1 MDKIFLLGK
10 IYEDTNEDFIE
21 SKLKTRTD
29 YEQMK
34 SMYINETYKN
44 DNSKMTIWNLY
55 VKNVLYYE
63 KSLGK
68 DLYKFNI
75 EELDG
80 LISSIPSNSVH
91 IKAGIYG
98 FCTQYLDWC
107 INKKLITINNMKAL
121 DRNLYTSISQKLAS
135 SRLISYNQF
144 WDMVKVMEVHTGIQ
158 NIIPIVMAY
167 YCIAG
172 NDMEYMR
179 NLKLED
185 LDKENE
191 VAYMTLDGEIKAVI
205 PIDDKFFE
213 YCKKACEEANIGE
226 DIKPEYVSTSTI
238 IKPTINGRSDNVAE
252 NTLYARIYEAF
263 DSANIK
269 RIRLNDLA
277 KSRKIA
283 LLMDI
288 RRRRYLTTLDFQGVC
303 SIFKPNCSR
312 GIYNSLQKY
321 YEQATSDKV
330 LKANSKP
337 DELVDVDLENN
348 YRRILKNLDWEE

>member
-55 VKNVLYYE
+55 IKNVLYYE

-68 DLYKFNI
+68 DLYRFNI

-121 DRNLYTSISQKLAS
+121 DRDLYTSISQKLAS
-135 SRLISYNQF
+135 SRLISYKQF
-144 WDMVKVMEVHTGIQ
+144 WDMVQLMEIHTDIQ
-158 NIIPIVMAY
+158 NIIPIVMSY
-167 YCIAG
+167 YCVNG
-172 NDMEYMR
+172 DDMKWMR

-185 LDKENE
+185 LDMENE
-191 VAYMTLDGEIKAVI
+191 VAYITSEGEIQAVI
-205 PIDDKFFE
+205 PVDDKFID
-213 YCKKACEEANIGE
+213 YCKKACEIA
-226 DIKPEYVSTSTI
+226 DIDPQYVSTSLI
-238 IKPTINGRSDNVAE
+238 IKPTINSRSDIVPE
-252 NTLYARIYEAF
+252 NSLYARIYEAF
-263 DSANIK
+263 DSSSIK
-269 RIRLNDLA
+269 RIRLNDLS

-283 LLMDI
+283 MLLDI
-288 RRRRYLTTLDFQGVC
+288 RKQRKLTTLDFQGVC

-321 YEQATSDKV
+321 YEMATGDVVMKASTTHEDLIDTN
-330 LKANSKP
+330 LKKNYSSIVNS
-337 DELVDVDLENN
+337 LG
-348 YRRILKNLDWEE
+348 WEE

>member
-1 MDKIFLLGK
+1 MDNVFCLGELYDDVDK
-10 IYEDTNEDFIE
+10 EFIDSRLNNVSE
-21 SKLKTRTD
+21 
-29 YEQMK
+29 YEQIK
-34 SMYINETYKN
+34 NMYINETYKN
-44 DNSKMTIWNLY
+44 NNSKMTIWNLY
-55 VKNVLYYE
+55 IKNVLYYE

-68 DLYKFNI
+68 DLYRFNI

-91 IKAGIYG
+91 IKASIYG

-121 DRNLYTSISQKLAS
+121 DRDLYTSISQKLAS
-135 SRLISYNQF
+135 SKLISYKQF
-144 WDMVKVMEVHTGIQ
+144 WDMIQLMEVHTDTQ

-191 VAYMTLDGEIKAVI
+191 VAYMTSDGEIKAVI

-213 YCKKACEEANIGE
+213 YCEKACEEA
-226 DIKPEYVSTSTI
+226 DMCSEYVSTSLI
-238 IKPTINGRSDNVAE
+238 IKPTINSRTDVVPE
-252 NTLYARIYEAF
+252 NSLYARIYKAF
-263 DSANIK
+263 DSSNIK
-269 RIRLNDLA
+269 RMRLNDLA

-283 LLMDI
+283 LLLDI
-288 RRRRYLTTLDFQGVC
+288 RKRRKLTTLDFQGVC
-303 SIFKPNCSR
+303 SIFKPGCSR

-321 YEQATSDKV
+321 YEMATGDV
-330 LKANSKP
+330 VMKANSKEE
-337 DELVDVDLENN
+337 ELIDVNLQKNYEKILE
-348 YRRILKNLDWEE
+348 RLDWEE

>member
-1 MDKIFLLGK
+1 MKNVFLLGD
-10 IYEDTNEDFIE
+10 IYNEISE
-21 SKLKTRTD
+21 ELYNEKLSRASRF
-29 YEQMK
+29 EQQK
-34 SMYINETYKN
+34 QIYFDEIYKN
-44 DNSKMTIWNLY
+44 NNSKVTIYNIY
-55 VKNVLYYE
+55 KKNILNWE
-63 KSLGK
+63 LILNK
-68 DLYKFNI
+68 DLYEFDI
-75 EELDG
+75 AQLDE
-80 LISSIPSNSVH
+80 LISSIPSSSIH
-91 IKAGIYG
+91 IKASVYS
-98 FCTQYLDWC
+98 FCNQYLNYC
-107 INKKLITINNMKAL
+107 ISKRIISMNNIKAL
-121 DRNLYTSISQKLAS
+121 PRDTYTEISQKLAS
-135 SRLISYNQF
+135 SKLISYKQF
-144 WDMVKVMEVHTGIQ
+144 WDMIQLMEVHTDIQ

-191 VAYMTLDGEIKAVI
+191 VAYMMSDGEIKAVI

-213 YCKKACEEANIGE
+213 YCEKACEEANIGS
-226 DIKPEYVSTSTI
+226 EYVSTSTI
-238 IKPTINGRSDNVAE
+238 IKPTINGRNDNVPE

-312 GIYNSLQKY
+312 GIYDSLQKY
-321 YEQATSDKV
+321 YEQATGDVVKR
-330 LKANSKP
+330 ANSKEE
-337 DELVDVDLENN
+337 ELMDIDLEEN
-348 YRRILKNLDWEE
+348 YRKILDNLGWN

>member
-55 VKNVLYYE
+55 IKNVLYYE

-68 DLYKFNI
+68 DLYRFNI

-98 FCTQYLDWC
+98 FCTQYLDWW

-121 DRNLYTSISQKLAS
+121 DRDLYTSISQKLAS
-135 SRLISYNQF
+135 SRLISYKQF
-144 WDMVKVMEVHTGIQ
+144 WDMVQLMEIHTDIQ
-158 NIIPIVMAY
+158 NIIPIVMSY
-167 YCIAG
+167 YCVNG
-172 NDMEYMR
+172 DDMKWMR

-185 LDKENE
+185 LDMENE
-191 VAYMTLDGEIKAVI
+191 VAYITSEGEIQAVI
-205 PIDDKFFE
+205 PVDDKFID
-213 YCKKACEEANIGE
+213 YCKKACEIA
-226 DIKPEYVSTSTI
+226 DIDPQYVSTSLI
-238 IKPTINGRSDNVAE
+238 IKPTINSRSDIVPE
-252 NTLYARIYEAF
+252 NSLYARIYEAF
-263 DSANIK
+263 DSSSIK
-269 RIRLNDLA
+269 RIRLNDLS

-283 LLMDI
+283 MLLDI
-288 RRRRYLTTLDFQGVC
+288 RKQRKLTTLDFQGVC

-321 YEQATSDKV
+321 YEMATGDVVMKASTTHEDLIDTN
-330 LKANSKP
+330 LKKNYSSIVNS
-337 DELVDVDLENN
+337 LG
-348 YRRILKNLDWEE
+348 WEE

>member
-68 DLYKFNI
+68 DLYKFTI

-91 IKAGIYG
+91 IKAGIYS

-107 INKKLITINNMKAL
+107 ISKKLITINNMKAL
-121 DRNLYTSISQKLAS
+121 DRDLYTSISQKLAS
-135 SRLISYNQF
+135 SKLISYKQF
-144 WDMVKVMEVHTGIQ
+144 WDMIQLMEMHTDIQ

-191 VAYMTLDGEIKAVI
+191 VAYMMSDDEIKAVI

-213 YCKKACEEANIGE
+213 YCEKACEEANIGS
-226 DIKPEYVSTSTI
+226 EYVSTSTI
-238 IKPTINGRSDNVAE
+238 IKPTINSRTDIVPE
-252 NTLYARIYEAF
+252 NSLYARIYEAF
-263 DSANIK
+263 DSSGIK

-277 KSRKIA
+277 KSRKIG
-283 LLMDI
+283 LLLDI
-288 RRRRYLTTLDFQGVC
+288 RKRRKLTTLDFQGVC
-303 SIFKPNCSR
+303 SIMRPGCSR
-312 GIYNSLQKY
+312 GIYDSLKRY
-321 YEQATSDKV
+321 YELSTGDV
-330 LKANSKP
+330 VMKANSKEE
-337 DELVDVDLENN
+337 ELVDIDLQKN
-348 YRRILKNLDWEE
+348 YEKVLERLGWEK

>member
-68 DLYKFNI
+68 DLYKFTI

-91 IKAGIYG
+91 IKAGIYS

-107 INKKLITINNMKAL
+107 ISKKLITINNMKAL

-135 SRLISYNQF
+135 SRLISYKRF
-144 WDMVKVMEVHTGIQ
+144 WDMIKVMEIFTDIQ
-158 NIIPIVMAY
+158 NIIPIVMSY
-167 YCIAG
+167 YCVNG
-172 NDMEYMR
+172 DDMKWMR
-179 NLKLED
+179 NLKLSDIDEETEVVYITSEGEIQTVIPV
-185 LDKENE
+185 DKEFIN
-191 VAYMTLDGEIKAVI
+191 
-205 PIDDKFFE
+205 
-213 YCKKACEEANIGE
+213 YCKKACEEADIGS
-226 DIKPEYVSTSTI
+226 EYVSTSLI
-238 IKPTINGRSDNVAE
+238 IKPTVNSRSDVVPE
-252 NTLYARIYEAF
+252 NSLYARIYEAF
-263 DSANIK
+263 DSSGIK

-277 KSRKIA
+277 KSRKIG
-283 LLMDI
+283 LLLDI
-288 RRRRYLTTLDFQGVC
+288 RKRRKLTTLDFQGVC
-303 SIFKPNCSR
+303 SVFKPGCSR

-321 YEQATSDKV
+321 YEMATGDTV
-330 LKANSKP
+330 MKANSKEY
-337 DELVDVDLENN
+337 ELIDVNLEEN
-348 YRRILKNLDWEE
+348 YQAVLKNLDWEE

>member
-68 DLYKFNI
+68 DLYKFTI

-91 IKAGIYG
+91 IKAGIYS

-107 INKKLITINNMKAL
+107 ISKKLITINNMKAL
-121 DRNLYTSISQKLAS
+121 DRDLYTSISQKLAS
-135 SRLISYNQF
+135 SKLISYKQF
-144 WDMVKVMEVHTGIQ
+144 WDMIQLMEVHTDIQ

-191 VAYMTLDGEIKAVI
+191 VAYMMSDGKIKAVI

-213 YCKKACEEANIGE
+213 YCEKACEEADIGS
-226 DIKPEYVSTSTI
+226 EYVSTSLI
-238 IKPTINGRSDNVAE
+238 IKPTINSRSDVVPE
-252 NTLYARIYEAF
+252 NSLYARIYEAF
-263 DSANIK
+263 DSSGIK
-269 RIRLNDLA
+269 RMRLNDLA

-283 LLMDI
+283 MLLDI
-288 RRRRYLTTLDFQGVC
+288 RKQRKLSTLDFQGVC
-303 SIFKPNCSR
+303 SIMKPGCSR

-321 YEQATSDKV
+321 YEMATGDTV
-330 LKANSKP
+330 MKANSKS
-337 DELVDVDLENN
+337 DELVDIDLEKN
-348 YRRILKNLDWEE
+348 YEEILEKLNW

>member
-1 MDKIFLLGK
+1 MDKVFLLGK

-121 DRNLYTSISQKLAS
+121 DRDLYTSISQKLAS
-135 SRLISYNQF
+135 SRLIGYKRF
-144 WDMVKVMEVHTGIQ
+144 WDMIQLMEIHTNIQ
-158 NIIPIVMAY
+158 NIIPVVMSY
-167 YCIAG
+167 YGING
-172 NDMEYMR
+172 DDLKWMR

-185 LDKENE
+185 LDSENE
-191 VAYMTLDGEIKAVI
+191 IAYITSEGEIKAVI
-205 PIDDKFFE
+205 PVDDKFID
-213 YCKKACEEANIGE
+213 YCKKACEEADIGS
-226 DIKPEYVSTSTI
+226 EYVSTSLI
-238 IKPTINGRSDNVAE
+238 IKPTVNSRTDVVPE
-252 NTLYARIYEAF
+252 NSLYARIYEAF
-263 DSANIK
+263 DSSGIK
-269 RIRLNDLA
+269 RIRLNDLS
-277 KSRKIA
+277 KSRKIG
-283 LLMDI
+283 LLLDI
-288 RRRRYLTTLDFQGVC
+288 RKRRKLNTLDFQGIC
-303 SIFKPNCSR
+303 SIFKPGCSR

-321 YEQATSDKV
+321 YEMATGDTV
-330 LKANSKP
+330 MKANSKE
-337 DELVDVDLENN
+337 DALVDIHLQEN
-348 YRRILKNLDWEE
+348 YEKIIKNLDWEE

>member
-1 MDKIFLLGK
+1 MDNVFCLGELYDDVDK
-10 IYEDTNEDFIE
+10 EFIDRRLNNASE
-21 SKLKTRTD
+21 
-29 YEQMK
+29 YEQIK
-34 SMYINETYKN
+34 NMYINETYRN
-44 DNSKMTIWNLY
+44 NNSKMTIWNLY

-63 KSLGK
+63 KSLEK
-68 DLYKFNI
+68 DLYRFNI

-91 IKAGIYG
+91 IKASIYG

-121 DRNLYTSISQKLAS
+121 DRDLYTSISQKLAS
-135 SRLISYNQF
+135 SRLISYKQF
-144 WDMVKVMEVHTGIQ
+144 WDMIQLMEVHTDIQ

-191 VAYMTLDGEIKAVI
+191 VAYMMSDGEIKAVI

-213 YCKKACEEANIGE
+213 YCEKACEEADIGS
-226 DIKPEYVSTSTI
+226 EYVSTSLI
-238 IKPTINGRSDNVAE
+238 IKPTINSRSDVVPE
-252 NTLYARIYEAF
+252 NSLYARIYEAF
-263 DSANIK
+263 DSSGIK

-277 KSRKIA
+277 KSRKIG
-283 LLMDI
+283 LLLDI
-288 RRRRYLTTLDFQGVC
+288 RKRRKLNTLDFQGVC
-303 SIFKPNCSR
+303 SIFKPGCSR
-312 GIYNSLQKY
+312 GIYDSLKRY
-321 YEQATSDKV
+321 YEMATGDEVKG
-330 LKANSKP
+330 ANTKEY
-337 DELVDVDLENN
+337 ELIDVNLEEN
-348 YRRILKNLDWEE
+348 YQTVLKNLDWEE

>member
-1 MDKIFLLGK
+1 MDNVFCLGELYDDVDK
-10 IYEDTNEDFIE
+10 EFIDRRLNNVSE
-21 SKLKTRTD
+21 
-29 YEQMK
+29 YEQIK
-34 SMYINETYKN
+34 NMYINETYKN
-44 DNSKMTIWNLY
+44 NNSKMTIWNLY
-55 VKNVLYYE
+55 IKNVLYYE

-68 DLYKFNI
+68 DLYRFNI

-91 IKAGIYG
+91 IKASIYG

-121 DRNLYTSISQKLAS
+121 DRDLYTSISQKLAS
-135 SRLISYNQF
+135 SKLISYKQF
-144 WDMVKVMEVHTGIQ
+144 WDMIQLMEVHTDIQ

-191 VAYMTLDGEIKAVI
+191 VAYMTSGGEIKAVI

-213 YCKKACEEANIGE
+213 YCEKACEEADIGS
-226 DIKPEYVSTSTI
+226 EYVSTSLI
-238 IKPTINGRSDNVAE
+238 IKPTVNSRTDVVPE
-252 NTLYARIYEAF
+252 NSLYARIYEAF
-263 DSANIK
+263 DSSGIK

-288 RRRRYLTTLDFQGVC
+288 RKRRYLTTLDFQGVY

-312 GIYNSLQKY
+312 GIYDSLKRY
-321 YEQATSDKV
+321 YEMATGDEVKGANTKEYELIDVNLEENYQAV
-330 LKANSKP
+330 LKH
-337 DELVDVDLENN
+337 LG
-348 YRRILKNLDWEE
+348 WEE

>member
-1 MDKIFLLGK
+1 MDNVFCLGELYDDVDK
-10 IYEDTNEDFIE
+10 EFIDSRLNNVSE
-21 SKLKTRTD
+21 
-29 YEQMK
+29 YEQIK
-34 SMYINETYKN
+34 NMYINETYKN
-44 DNSKMTIWNLY
+44 NNSKMTIWNLY
-55 VKNVLYYE
+55 IKNVLYYE

-68 DLYKFNI
+68 DLYRFNI

-91 IKAGIYG
+91 IKASIYG

-121 DRNLYTSISQKLAS
+121 DRDLYTSISQKLAS
-135 SRLISYNQF
+135 SKLISYKQF
-144 WDMVKVMEVHTGIQ
+144 WDMIQLMEVHTDTQ

-191 VAYMTLDGEIKAVI
+191 VAYMTSDGEIKAVI

-213 YCKKACEEANIGE
+213 YCEKACEEA
-226 DIKPEYVSTSTI
+226 DMCSEYVSTSLI
-238 IKPTINGRSDNVAE
+238 IKPTINSRSDVVPE
-252 NTLYARIYEAF
+252 NTLYSRIYEAF
-263 DSANIK
+263 DSSGIK

-277 KSRKIA
+277 KSRKIG
-283 LLMDI
+283 LLLDTRK
-288 RRRRYLTTLDFQGVC
+288 RRKLTTLDFQGVC
-303 SIFKPNCSR
+303 SIFKPGCSR

-321 YEQATSDKV
+321 YEMATGDV
-330 LKANSKP
+330 VMKANSK
-337 DELVDVDLENN
+337 EEKLIDVNLQKNYEKILE
-348 YRRILKNLDWEE
+348 RLDWEE

>member
-1 MDKIFLLGK
+1 MDNIFCLGELYGDVDK
-10 IYEDTNEDFIE
+10 EFIDLRLNNASE
-21 SKLKTRTD
+21 
-29 YEQMK
+29 YEQIK
-34 SMYINETYKN
+34 NIYINETYKN
-44 DNSKMTIWNLY
+44 NNSKMTIWNLY

-68 DLYKFNI
+68 DLYRFNI

-121 DRNLYTSISQKLAS
+121 DRDLYTSISQKLAS
-135 SRLISYNQF
+135 SRLISYKQF
-144 WDMVKVMEVHTGIQ
+144 WDMVKLMEIHTDIQ

-172 NDMEYMR
+172 NDMEWMR

-185 LDKENE
+185 LDSENE
-191 VAYMTLDGEIKAVI
+191 VVYITSEGEIKAVI
-205 PIDDKFFE
+205 PVDDKFID
-213 YCKKACEEANIGE
+213 YCKKACEEADIGS
-226 DIKPEYVSTSTI
+226 EYVSTSLI
-238 IKPTINGRSDNVAE
+238 IKPTINSRSDVVPE
-252 NTLYARIYEAF
+252 NSLYARIYEAF
-263 DSANIK
+263 DSSNIK
-269 RIRLNDLA
+269 RIRLNDLS

-283 LLMDI
+283 LLLDI
-288 RRRRYLTTLDFQGVC
+288 RKSQKRYLTTLDFQGVC
-303 SIFKPNCSR
+303 SIFKPGCSR

-321 YEQATSDKV
+321 YEMATGDEVKGANTKEYELIDVNLEENYQAV
-330 LKANSKP
+330 
-337 DELVDVDLENN
+337 
-348 YRRILKNLDWEE
+348 LKNLDWEE

>member
-1 MDKIFLLGK
+1 MDNIFCLGELYGDVDK
-10 IYEDTNEDFIE
+10 EFIDLRLNNASE
-21 SKLKTRTD
+21 
-29 YEQMK
+29 YEQIK
-34 SMYINETYKN
+34 NIYINETYKN
-44 DNSKMTIWNLY
+44 NNSKMTIWNLY

-68 DLYKFNI
+68 DLYRFNI

-121 DRNLYTSISQKLAS
+121 DRDLYTSISQKLAS
-135 SRLISYNQF
+135 SRLISYKQF
-144 WDMVKVMEVHTGIQ
+144 WDMVKLMEIHTDIQ

-172 NDMEYMR
+172 NDMEWMR

-185 LDKENE
+185 LDSENE
-191 VAYMTLDGEIKAVI
+191 VVYITSEGEIKAVI
-205 PIDDKFFE
+205 PVDDKFID
-213 YCKKACEEANIGE
+213 YCKKACEEADIGS
-226 DIKPEYVSTSTI
+226 EYVSTSLI
-238 IKPTINGRSDNVAE
+238 IKPTINSRSDVVPE
-252 NTLYARIYEAF
+252 NSLYARIYEAF
-263 DSANIK
+263 DSSNIK
-269 RIRLNDLA
+269 RIRLNDLS

-283 LLMDI
+283 LLLDI
-288 RRRRYLTTLDFQGVC
+288 RKSQKRYLTTLDFQGVC
-303 SIFKPNCSR
+303 SIFKPGCSR

-321 YEQATSDKV
+321 YEMATVDEVKGANTKEYELIDVNLEENYQAV
-330 LKANSKP
+330 
-337 DELVDVDLENN
+337 
-348 YRRILKNLDWEE
+348 LKNLDWEE

>member
-1 MDKIFLLGK
+1 MDNVFCLGELYDDVDK
-10 IYEDTNEDFIE
+10 EFIDLRLNNASE
-21 SKLKTRTD
+21 
-29 YEQMK
+29 YEQIK
-34 SMYINETYKN
+34 NMYINETYKN
-44 DNSKMTIWNLY
+44 NNSKMTIWNLY

-68 DLYKFNI
+68 DLYGFNI

-121 DRNLYTSISQKLAS
+121 DRDLYTSISQKLAS
-135 SRLISYNQF
+135 SRLISYKQF
-144 WDMVKVMEVHTGIQ
+144 WDMIQLMEIHTDIQ

-167 YCIAG
+167 YCISG
-172 NDMEYMR
+172 DDMKWMR

-191 VAYMTLDGEIKAVI
+191 VAYITSEGEIKAVI
-205 PIDDKFFE
+205 PVDDKFID
-213 YCKKACEEANIGE
+213 YCRKACEEADIGS
-226 DIKPEYVSTSTI
+226 EYVSTSLI
-238 IKPTINGRSDNVAE
+238 IKPTINSRSDVVPE
-252 NTLYARIYEAF
+252 NSLYARIYEAF
-263 DSANIK
+263 DSSNIK
-269 RIRLNDLA
+269 RIRLNDLS

-283 LLMDI
+283 LLLDI
-288 RRRRYLTTLDFQGVC
+288 RKSQKRYLTTLDFQGVC
-303 SIFKPNCSR
+303 SIFKPGCSR

-321 YEQATSDKV
+321 YEMATADKV
-330 LKANSKP
+330 FKANTKHE
-337 DELVDVDLENN
+337 ELIDVDSKEHYQEILEK
-348 YRRILKNLDWEE
+348 LGW

>member
-55 VKNVLYYE
+55 IKNVLYYE

-68 DLYKFNI
+68 DLYRFNI

-121 DRNLYTSISQKLAS
+121 DRDLYTSISQKLAS
-135 SRLISYNQF
+135 SRLISYKQF
-144 WDMVKVMEVHTGIQ
+144 WDMVQLMEIHTDIQ
-158 NIIPIVMAY
+158 NIIPIVMSY
-167 YCIAG
+167 YCVNG
-172 NDMEYMR
+172 DDMKWMR

-185 LDKENE
+185 LDMENE
-191 VAYMTLDGEIKAVI
+191 VAYITSEGEIQAVI
-205 PIDDKFFE
+205 PVDDKFID
-213 YCKKACEEANIGE
+213 YCKKACEIA
-226 DIKPEYVSTSTI
+226 DIDPQYVSTSLI
-238 IKPTINGRSDNVAE
+238 IKPTINSRSDIVPE
-252 NTLYARIYEAF
+252 NSLYARIYEAF
-263 DSANIK
+263 DSSGIK
-269 RIRLNDLA
+269 RIRLNDLS

-283 LLMDI
+283 MLLDI
-288 RRRRYLTTLDFQGVC
+288 RKQRKLTTLDFQGVC
-303 SIFKPNCSR
+303 SIFKPGCSR

-321 YEQATSDKV
+321 YEMATGDVVMKASTTHEDLIDTN
-330 LKANSKP
+330 LKKNYSSIVNS
-337 DELVDVDLENN
+337 LG
-348 YRRILKNLDWEE
+348 WEE